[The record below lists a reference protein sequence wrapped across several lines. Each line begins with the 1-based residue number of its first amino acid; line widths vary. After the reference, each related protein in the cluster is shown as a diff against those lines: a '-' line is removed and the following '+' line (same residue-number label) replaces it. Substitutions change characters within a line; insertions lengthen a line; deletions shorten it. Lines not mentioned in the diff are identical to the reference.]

1 MLLRVDKPLK
11 RRVQEAVLRRTRQRN
26 YHQCGNVPTEAELEQ
41 LFGVGHSRLREAI
54 GNLVEQE
61 IKKFMA
67 RDISKTAPHRFRE
80 WVGEVDY
87 CHR

>member
-11 RRVQEAVLRRTRQRN
+11 RRVQEAVLRRTRERN

-41 LFGVGHSRLREAI
+41 LFGVGHSRFREAI

-61 IKKFMA
+61 IQKKFHGEGHFWNSSLSFS
-67 RDISKTAPHRFRE
+67 R
-80 WVGEVDY
+80 VGW
-87 CHR
+87 RS